1 MTQPK
6 YERKQT
12 TEKKKNEATLP
23 VRYFVSKMKKKD
35 VQTQIAANIKWDN
48 NR

>member
-12 TEKKKNEATLP
+12 TEKKKKQGDVAGTIF
-23 VRYFVSKMKKKD
+23 RFKMKKKD